1 MVTAAQRPVF
11 GAPERRA
18 PSRGRRLLTRP
29 STPALAGVVVALVVF
44 GVQAP
49 QLLGAGGWASVLD
62 AAALIGI
69 GAVAVTVLLVAGQFD
84 VSIGVLAVA
93 SSVTAGLLVSE
104 AGWGLWP
111 ALAVSLV
118 AALAVGAV
126 NGLLVVITGLPSFL
140 VTLATFL
147 VLQGGTLVVAQSV
160 AGTSLVDGVEG
171 APGWASADAVFG
183 SVLVLGDGRFRVSIV
198 WWAAAVLLAGWLLRR
213 TRFGNAVYALGGSRR
228 AARELGVPT
237 AWTTV
242 ALYLLTAT
250 AAWLLGT
257 LALVRQ
263 GGVPVAPGFGA
274 EIEYLVVAVIGGCL
288 LGGGYGSAVGAAAG
302 ALLYGAVRTGI
313 GVAGWPPQSFQVV
326 LGVLLVVALLA
337 NGVARRRLIAVPRS

>member
-1 MVTAAQRPVF
+1 M
-11 GAPERRA
+11 
-18 PSRGRRLLTRP
+18 LTRP
-29 STPALAGVVVALVVF
+29 STPALIGVVVALVVF
-44 GVQAP
+44 GAQAP
-49 QLLGAGGWASVLD
+49 QLLGTGGLASLLD
-62 AAALIGI
+62 ATALIGI
-69 GAVAVTVLLVAGQFD
+69 GAVAVTLLLVAGQFD

-93 SSVTAGLLVSE
+93 SSVVAALLISE
-104 AGWGLWP
+104 AGWGVWP
-111 ALAVSLV
+111 ALAVSLL

-126 NGLLVVITGLPSFL
+126 NGALVVFTGLPSFL

-160 AGTSLVDGVEG
+160 AGTSLVDQVEG
-171 APGWASADAVFG
+171 GIGWASAEVVFG
-183 SVLVLGDGRFRVSIV
+183 SGLLVGDGRFRVSIV
-198 WWAAAVLLAGWLLRR
+198 WWLLAVGLTSWLLRR

-242 ALYLLTAT
+242 ALYLVTAT

-263 GGVPVAPGFGA
+263 SGVPVTPEFGN
-274 EIEYLVVAVIGGCL
+274 EIEYIVVAVIGGCL

-302 ALLYGAVRTGI
+302 ALLYGTVRTGI
-313 GVAGWPPQSFQVV
+313 GVAGWDPRSFQVV

-337 NGVARRRLIAVPRS
+337 NGVARRRLVAVPRS

>member
-1 MVTAAQRPVF
+1 MSTAQRPVF
-11 GAPERRA
+11 GVPVRRA

-29 STPALAGVVVALVVF
+29 STPAFVGVLVALVVF
-44 GVQAP
+44 GAQAP
-49 QLLGAGGWASVLD
+49 QLVGTGGLASLLD

-69 GAVAVTVLLVAGQFD
+69 GAVAVTLLLVAGQFD
-84 VSIGVLAVA
+84 VSIGVLSVA

-104 AGWGLWP
+104 AGWGVWP
-111 ALAVSLV
+111 ALAASLV
-118 AALAVGAV
+118 GALAVGVV
-126 NGLLVVITGLPSFL
+126 NGLLVVLTGLPSFL

-160 AGTSLVDGVEG
+160 AGTSLVDRVEG
-171 APGWASADAVFG
+171 AAGWPSAEALFG
-183 SVLVLGDGRFRVSIV
+183 SGVALGGGRFRISIL
-198 WWAAAVLLAGWLLRR
+198 WWLAAVVLAGWLLRR
-213 TRFGNAVYALGGSRR
+213 TRFGNAIYALGGSRR
-228 AARELGVPT
+228 AAREMGVPT
-237 AWTTV
+237 ASTTV

-263 GGVPVAPGFGA
+263 GGVPVAPEFGD

-302 ALLYGAVRTGI
+302 ALLYGTVRTGI
-313 GVAGWPPQSFQVV
+313 DIAGWESYSFQVV

-337 NGVARRRLIAVPRS
+337 NGVARRRLTAVPRS

>member
-1 MVTAAQRPVF
+1 MSTAQRPVF
-11 GAPERRA
+11 GVPVRR
-18 PSRGRRLLTRP
+18 PLSRSRRLLTRP
-29 STPALAGVVVALVVF
+29 STPALIGVVVALVVL
-44 GVQAP
+44 GAQTP
-49 QLLGAGGWASVLD
+49 QLLGAGGLASLLD

-69 GAVAVTVLLVAGQFD
+69 GAVAVTLLLVAGQFD

-93 SSVTAGLLVSE
+93 SSVVAALLVRE
-104 AGWGLWP
+104 AGWGVWP
-111 ALAVSLV
+111 ALAVSLL

-126 NGLLVVITGLPSFL
+126 NGVLVVVTGLPSFL

-160 AGTSLVDGVEG
+160 AGTSLVDQVDGG
-171 APGWASADAVFG
+171 PGWASAEVVFG
-183 SVLVLGDGRFRVSIV
+183 SGLELGDGRFRVSIV
-198 WWAAAVLLAGWLLRR
+198 WWLVAVVLSGWLLRR

-237 AWTTV
+237 ARTTV
-242 ALYLLTAT
+242 ALYLITAT

-257 LALVRQ
+257 LAMVRQ
-263 GGVPVAPGFGA
+263 AGVPVTPAFGD

-302 ALLYGAVRTGI
+302 ALLYGVVHTGI
-313 GVAGWPPQSFQVV
+313 GVAGWDQRWFEVV
-326 LGVLLVVALLA
+326 LGILLVVALLA
-337 NGVARRRLIAVPRS
+337 NGVARRRLVAVPRS

>member
-1 MVTAAQRPVF
+1 VRRP
-11 GAPERRA
+11 

-29 STPALAGVVVALVVF
+29 STPALAGVLVALVVF
-44 GVQAP
+44 GAQAP
-49 QLLGAGGWASVLD
+49 QLLGAGGVASLLD
-62 AAALIGI
+62 AAALVGI
-69 GAVAVTVLLVAGQFD
+69 GAVAITLLLVAGQFD

-93 SSVTAGLLVSE
+93 SSVATGLLVTE
-104 AGWGLWP
+104 AGWGVWP
-111 ALAVSLV
+111 ALAASLV
-118 AALAVGAV
+118 GALAAGAV
-126 NGLLVVITGLPSFL
+126 NGALVVVTGLPSFL

-160 AGTSLVDGVEG
+160 TGRSLVDRVDV
-171 APGWASADAVFG
+171 APGWSSAEAVFG
-183 SVLVLGDGRFRVSIV
+183 SGVLVGDGRFRVSIV
-198 WWAAAVLLAGWLLRR
+198 WWVVAVLLAGWLLRR

-242 ALYLLTAT
+242 ALYLITAT

-263 GGVPVAPGFGA
+263 GGVPVSPEFGA

-302 ALLYGAVRTGI
+302 ALLYGVVRTGI
-313 GVAGWPPQSFQVV
+313 LAAGWEPYTFQVV

-337 NGVARRRLIAVPRS
+337 NGIARRRLIAAPRS